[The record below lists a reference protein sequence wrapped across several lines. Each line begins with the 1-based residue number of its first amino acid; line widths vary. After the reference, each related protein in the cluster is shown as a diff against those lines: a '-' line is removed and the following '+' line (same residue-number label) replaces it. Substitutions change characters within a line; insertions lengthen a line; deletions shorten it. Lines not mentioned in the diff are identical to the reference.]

1 MLFDPFEEL
10 FDLPATFV
18 QHGNRQCRQVEVVAQ
33 EDQGFAV
40 VTRDVPPYAVVVGNP
55 ARVKRMRFADAVID
69 WLEQLQWWQFAVW
82 DLEGIP
88 FDRIEAAIV
97 EIIARIAR
105 GSMQPYQ
112 PGYLAVGGF
121 K

>member
-1 MLFDPFEEL
+1 
-10 FDLPATFV
+10 
-18 QHGNRQCRQVEVVAQ
+18 
-33 EDQGFAV
+33 
-40 VTRDVPPYAVVVGNP
+40 
-55 ARVKRMRFADAVID
+55 
-69 WLEQLQWWQFAVW
+69 VW